1 MRAFCIS
8 VLMATLLIAGCATSE
23 GESYAMAGYDF
34 SGLNKIAIV
43 DVSGKIYGDTVKNE
57 VANLFTMEMMK
68 KGYAVIERSAAL
80 NKIREEQEFQASD
93 LTSPEDAARA
103 GRILNVPAVLMIN
116 IPKYKSK
123 MEMTA
128 KLVEVETASILWIGS
143 GSGNTNRGL
152 ATVVGAGLGAA
163 AGAVIAGGDTNDRV
177 IGGVIG
183 GAAGGV
189 AGYALSPEQRKQV
202 KKVIAKV
209 CEDLPPRV
217 PQAK

>member
-8 VLMATLLIAGCATSE
+8 MLMAMLLIAGCATSE

-34 SGLNKIAIV
+34 SGLDKIAIV

-68 KGYAVIERSAAL
+68 KGYAVMERGSVL
-80 NKIREEQEFQASD
+80 DKIRTEQEFQASD
-93 LTSPEDAARA
+93 LTTPENAARA
-103 GRILNVPAVLMIN
+103 GQFLNVPAVLIIN

-128 KLVEVETASILWIGS
+128 KLVDVETASILWIGS

-209 CEDLPPRV
+209 CEDLPSRV